1 MRFRVC
7 SVVLGALLLAVPARA
22 QEKNSFAVGLNFTQ
36 RLANDEEAHGNGG
49 FGLSWRIG
57 HSDQGWGWTYGLGWF
72 VSDLDRSINGQRVHL
87 GELKVRPIV
96 GGYGYTHRITDRW
109 YLTGDVVGG
118 FAYTSLNLTPEGSSA
133 LQAAA
138 PADSIELHG
147 RFIPVVRPEIRTW
160 YDLHKRWGVTLGAW
174 YALAR
179 PSVTVITPT
188 SRETLHF
195 RADTFSLSAG
205 IVYRIF

>member
-7 SVVLGALLLAVPARA
+7 SVVLGALLLAIPARA
-22 QEKNSFAVGLNFTQ
+22 QEKNSFAVGVNFSQ
-36 RLANDEEAHGNGG
+36 RLANDRDAHGNGG
-49 FGLSWRIG
+49 VGLSWRIG

-72 VSDLDRSINGQRVHL
+72 TSDLDRSINGQRVHF

-96 GGYGYTHRITDRW
+96 GGYGYTHRLTDRW
-109 YLTGDVVGG
+109 FVTGNVVGG
-118 FAYTSLNLTPEGSSA
+118 FAYTKLNLTPEASSA

-138 PADSIELHG
+138 NAEGLEVRS

-160 YDLHKRWGVTLGAW
+160 YDLHEKWGLTVGAW

-179 PSVTVITPT
+179 PSVTLTTPT
-188 SRETLHF
+188 SRETLHL
-195 RADTFSLSAG
+195 RVDTFSVSTG
-205 IVYRIF
+205 IVYRIR